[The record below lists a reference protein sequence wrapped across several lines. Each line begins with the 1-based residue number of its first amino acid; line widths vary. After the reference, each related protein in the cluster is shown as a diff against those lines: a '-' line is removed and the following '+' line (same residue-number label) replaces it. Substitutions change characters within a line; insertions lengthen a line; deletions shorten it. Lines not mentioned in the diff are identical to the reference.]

1 MASDSER
8 YSELIAR
15 FYRKRRLGRQ
25 GAERCVANLRNG
37 FSIRHERHEVVG
49 EFTRLY
55 TGTQADAGYID
66 VPTSQISSF
75 EPDLT
80 FFLRRIRPPGS
91 GNVETSQPP

>member
-1 MASDSER
+1 VSPAAQ
-8 YSELIAR
+8 L
-15 FYRKRRLGRQ
+15 
-25 GAERCVANLRNG
+25 ANLRNG